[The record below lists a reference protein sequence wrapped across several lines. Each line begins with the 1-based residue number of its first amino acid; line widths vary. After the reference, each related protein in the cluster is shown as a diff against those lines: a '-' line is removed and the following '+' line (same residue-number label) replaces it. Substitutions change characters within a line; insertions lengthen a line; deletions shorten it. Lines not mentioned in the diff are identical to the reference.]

1 MDCLRHWSANS
12 SRIRQLQ
19 AVATESNTVFFN
31 ISSSSIVSKYRG
43 DSEKLVRVLF
53 ELARYYAPST
63 IFFDEI
69 DSIIGRRGGIQGSF
83 DGNVGSEHEGSR
95 RMKTELLVQM
105 DGLMATNTDVFIL
118 AASNT
123 PWDLDAAF
131 LRRMEKRV
139 FIPLP
144 SKQGRKDLIMSYLS
158 EFPVEPAFHQHDSFD
173 IFASQTEGYSGSDLK
188 SLCKEVSMR
197 PLRRMLAQ
205 LEQKAAYFDQNMS
218 LLIKNNPIMVDDFRE
233 SMSIINKS
241 TSADLCKRHKSW
253 NKTHGC
259 G

>member
-1 MDCLRHWSANS
+1 M
-12 SRIRQLQ
+12 
-19 AVATESNTVFFN
+19 
-31 ISSSSIVSKYRG
+31 SKYRG

-69 DSIIGRRGGIQGSF
+69 DSIIGHRGGIQGSLT
-83 DGNVGSEHEGSR
+83 GNEGSEHEGSR

-118 AASNT
+118 AASNI

-144 SKQGRKDLIMSYLS
+144 SKQGRKDLITSYLS
-158 EFPVEPAFHQHDSFD
+158 EFPLEPAFHQHDSFD
-173 IFASQTEGYSGSDLK
+173 IYASETEGYSGSDIK

-197 PLRRMLAQ
+197 PLRRMLAK
-205 LEQKAAYFDQNMS
+205 LEQAAAAPLDQNMS

-233 SMSIINKS
+233 SMMIINQS
-241 TSADLCKRHKSW
+241 TDYDLCKRHKAWSES
-253 NKTHGC
+253 HGS